1 MIVLS
6 VVKGLFGNSK
16 LFGLEFHSRFDLCI
30 ISLTL
35 GYKGH
40 VNIVPGGLVH
50 KKSKITIRSAR
61 LLHLLHISRII
72 VAY

>member
-1 MIVLS
+1 M
-6 VVKGLFGNSK
+6 LFGNIR
-16 LFGLEFHSRFDLCI
+16 LFGLKFHSRFDIFI

-35 GYKGH
+35 GYIGH
-40 VNIVPGGLVH
+40 DNIVPGGLVH